1 MQDKLQM
8 KLPGPYKHVMY
19 IVESCYVDCGYAAYA
34 YVNNYISVYQGKYYK
49 DVAVSM
55 HEIGHNFG
63 LGNPHYEDDTGK
75 MCYNPAKNWQIGW
88 YNDCKKMPTLPSQA
102 SWETMETIVGIADYK
117 KNNMFPVVL
126 KLETGTSNNYFVGF
140 QSSRGNKMK
149 ITKKQMTS

>member
-63 LGNPHYEDDTGK
+63 LVSY
-75 MCYNPAKNWQIGW
+75 Y
-88 YNDCKKMPTLPSQA
+88 
-102 SWETMETIVGIADYK
+102 IVIDHFEYHIFA
-117 KNNMFPVVL
+117 
-126 KLETGTSNNYFVGF
+126 
-140 QSSRGNKMK
+140 
-149 ITKKQMTS
+149 